1 MGNKKGGNYYTTRNN
16 SSILA
21 FQVGEELSDYHFQ
34 ITAAHSDSPTYK
46 VKAVPEMDSPGEH
59 LKLNVEGYGGMID
72 STWFDRPLSLAG
84 RVLVR
89 ENGNIVNK
97 LFYIDKDILMIPN
110 VAIHL
115 NREINSGYA
124 YNKQVDLLPLFS
136 AGELKKAILVKWLQ
150 MNWALKL
157 KMLLQKIYS

>member
-1 MGNKKGGNYYTTRNN
+1 
-16 SSILA
+16 
-21 FQVGEELSDYHFQ
+21 
-34 ITAAHSDSPTYK
+34 
-46 VKAVPEMDSPGEH
+46 
-59 LKLNVEGYGGMID
+59 MID

-136 AGELKKAILVKWLQ
+136 AGELKKGDFGKMVADELGVKVEDVVAKDLFLVNRQRQCIWGYKDEFVSTPKLDDLQCAFTSMKAFLDAKNPKAINVCAVFD
-150 MNWALKL
+150 NEEVGSN
-157 KMLLQKIYS
+157 IYERCSKEN